1 MRSHRAA
8 NVLTCLFQ
16 SIYVSGGFGRNPMLR
31 RRIRQYGTE
40 RGIHVYPADDDDLN
54 TDTTFV
60 QPRRHNLI
68 FWSRALTCDSTI

>member
-1 MRSHRAA
+1 
-8 NVLTCLFQ
+8 
-16 SIYVSGGFGRNPMLR
+16 MLR